1 MLASRLGLPPE
12 RILYVGNNPG
22 IDVAGAKAAGMGA
35 AIISRKSCPEA
46 DFCFTDWAK
55 LAEYALSLSA
65 S

>member
-35 AIISRKSCPEA
+35 AIISRRAVPEA
-46 DFCFTDWAK
+46 DFSFRDWDS
-55 LAEYALSLSA
+55 LAEYALDRI
-65 S
+65 